1 MMEKFEAFKA
11 LLNTPKKIIITTHH
25 KPDAD
30 ALGSSLA
37 LCQYLNKKGH
47 DAIVITPSDY
57 PKFLNWME
65 GNEQVLVFSENT
77 KEQALVLT
85 RGADIIFCLDFN
97 SLKRINEYGEIV
109 KSSLATKVMIDHHL
123 EPEQFADYQ
132 MWDTKAAATA
142 ILIFKL
148 IKDLNDEN
156 IIDPC
161 IAACLYAGIMT
172 DTGSFKHPN
181 TNQEVHEIVAQLM
194 QIGINTS
201 RIHKQIFDN
210 NSEEKLKFLGFALS
224 EKLVVLKQ
232 YHTAYFV
239 INHLELEKYNSQTGD
254 TEGLV
259 NYALSLEGIV
269 MACLIIE
276 RSDAVKLSF
285 RSKES
290 FSVNQFA
297 RENFEG
303 GGHRNAAG
311 GKSDLNLK
319 DTEAKFLAVL
329 PNYENELLINYK
341 IEQTSC

>member
-1 MMEKFEAFKA
+1 MMEKFEALK
-11 LLNTPKKIIITTHH
+11 LLLEAPKKIIITTHH

-37 LCQYLNKKGH
+37 WCRFLNKKGH
-47 DAIVITPSDY
+47 QAKVIAPSDY
-57 PKFLNWME
+57 PRFLNWMT
-65 GNEQVLVFSENT
+65 GNSDVLVFNDTT
-77 KEQALVLT
+77 KQQATDLT
-85 RGADIIFCLDFN
+85 NAADLIFCLDFN
-97 SLKRINEYGEIV
+97 SLSRINDYGEIV
-109 KSSLATKVMIDHHL
+109 KNARGIKIMIDHHL
-123 EPEQFADYQ
+123 QPDDFADFQ
-132 MWDTKAAATA
+132 IWDTAAAATA

-148 IKDLNDEN
+148 IKALQSQQL
-156 IIDPC
+156 IDVC
-161 IAACLYAGIMT
+161 IAECLYAGIMT

-239 INHLELEKYNSQTGD
+239 INHKELERYNSQTGD

-285 RSKES
+285 RSKEN

-297 RENFEG
+297 RDNFEG

-319 DTEAKFLAVL
+319 DTETKFLEAL
-329 PNYENELLINYK
+329 PHYENELLINYK
-341 IEQTSC
+341 IEQTTC